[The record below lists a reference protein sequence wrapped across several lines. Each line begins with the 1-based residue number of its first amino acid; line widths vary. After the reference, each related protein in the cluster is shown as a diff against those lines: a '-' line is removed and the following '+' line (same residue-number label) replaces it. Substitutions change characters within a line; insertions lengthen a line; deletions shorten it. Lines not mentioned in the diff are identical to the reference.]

1 MSSMVKSFSEVKEM
15 VLLID
20 NYDSFTWN
28 LAHRLGE
35 LGAEVK
41 VVRNDVLSVDDVERL
56 APERI
61 VVSPGPGRP
70 ETAGVSVEV
79 LKTFA
84 GRVPILGVSLGHQA
98 LAIAF
103 GGRVERASVPMHGKT
118 SMVAHEGTQLFA
130 GLAGPFEAGRYHS
143 LVIPRDRGA
152 LRGSFHVSAWV
163 EGDGT
168 IMGITHDTQPIFG
181 VQFHPESVLTPVG
194 HRLLREHGE
203 PLRVIVRALYSK
215 NSGATRT

>member
-1 MSSMVKSFSEVKEM
+1 M

-41 VVRNDVLSVDDVERL
+41 VVRNDAVTVADVERL
-56 APERI
+56 APARI

-70 ETAGVSVEV
+70 ETAGVSVDV
-79 LKTFA
+79 LRTFA
-84 GRVPILGVSLGHQA
+84 GRVPLLGVCLGHQA

-103 GGRVERASVPMHGKT
+103 GGRVERAAVPMHGKT

-143 LVIPRDRGA
+143 LVIPREAVPEG
-152 LRGSFHVSAWV
+152 FHVSAWV

-168 IMGITHDTQPIFG
+168 IMGITHDTKPIFG
-181 VQFHPESVLTPVG
+181 VQFHPESVLTAVG
-194 HRLLREHGE
+194 HRLLQNFLGSH
-203 PLRVIVRALYSK
+203 
-215 NSGATRT
+215 